1 MRRVL
6 KAAGLLLTIAAALLV
21 GVGAIWEQVERQAA
35 IRDFPVAGRLV
46 DIGGRRI
53 EIDCRG
59 TGSPTVVFE
68 SGLGILGSL
77 SWTKV
82 QGEVAEFTRACAY
95 SRAGI
100 VWSDDKDGPH
110 DGVGVARDLHA
121 TLAAANESGPF
132 VLVGHSLGG
141 PYITVYTK
149 LYGDEVA
156 GLVYVD
162 ASHPDQQKR
171 VEAALGRRPESSAM
185 VAVTRVALHLQWTG
199 IVRVG
204 AGLLGGH
211 TPPNVPNETVK
222 TRTAFAPKSAAAVI
236 AEMNST
242 SSTLAEA
249 GTFRSLGARPVAVL
263 THNESLTDA
272 ALKRQGMSKLEGE
285 KSNSIWLDL
294 VIGNNFG
301 HLPMFVSAEKG
312 IFKNHGIDAHMK
324 VVDTGTDMVNAM
336 HNGEAQLVPRDGNG
350 GLSFPQAARPI
361 GRK

>member
-1 MRRVL
+1 MSGHASVRRIL

-21 GVGAIWEQVERQAA
+21 GVGAIWEQVERQRA

-53 EIDCRG
+53 QIDCRG

-100 VWSDDKDGPH
+100 VWSGDKDGPH

-185 VAVTRVALHLQWTG
+185 MAVTRVALRLQWTG
-199 IVRVG
+199 IVRLG
-204 AGLLGGH
+204 AGLLGG
-211 TPPNVPNETVK
+211 PPNVPNETVK
-222 TRTAFAPKSAAAVI
+222 TSTAFAPKSAAAAI

-285 KSNSIWLDL
+285 KPNSIFLDL
-294 VIGNNFG
+294 QNDIASWSSRSTHRILDNTG
-301 HLPMFVSAEKG
+301 HYIQFDRP
-312 IFKNHGIDAHMK
+312 DAVVTAIRE
-324 VVDTGTDMVNAM
+324 VVDGVRSDAS
-336 HNGEAQLVPRDGNG
+336 R
-350 GLSFPQAARPI
+350 
-361 GRK
+361 